1 MGPRP
6 ENKGKLVSVKEFR
19 LNRKTIGA
27 HSLVALWG
35 PGPTG
40 NAPGTWFDMAVRKN
54 DGVMT
59 NMVPATDWV
68 VDPERGWVLE
78 FLDLGESVQVPNFLT
93 TGDYSIT
100 AWVKASSWVP
110 GGINVAMAIIDNA
123 IASGSGFRFYAMGDA
138 GLWLKLTNGYLIF
151 AAGAVGTVPLVADV
165 WWHLAGTSHNT
176 GALATCHVYQ
186 NGRLTGSNVTV
197 DDYVQNGSNVAIGYR
212 PIGSDS
218 AISQFTGRMH
228 DVRFY
233 NRVLTGAQITH
244 MYNATRYHPYADILL
259 RPTRRYVHR
268 HRGALE
274 AD

>member
-1 MGPRP
+1 M
-6 ENKGKLVSVKEFR
+6 SIKEFR

-27 HSLVALWG
+27 HCLKGLWG

-40 NAPGTWFDMAVRKN
+40 NDIATWFDMTERRN
-54 DGVMT
+54 DGVLTGMD
-59 NMVPATDWV
+59 PATDWV
-68 VDPERGWVLE
+68 VDPEQGWVLD
-78 FLDLGESVQVPNFLT
+78 FVADDSVQISNFLT

-110 GGINVAMAIIDNA
+110 AGGLAMAIIDNA
-123 IASGSGFRFYAMGDA
+123 IASGSGFRFYAMGDV
-138 GLWLKLTNGYLIF
+138 GLWLKLTNGYLF
-151 AAGAVGTVPLVADV
+151 FEAGAVGTVPLVAGE
-165 WWHLAGTSHNT
+165 WLHLAGTSHNT

-186 NGRLTGSNVTV
+186 NGRLTGSNATV
-197 DDYVQNGSNVAIGYR
+197 LDYVQNGSNVAIGYR
-212 PIGSDS
+212 PTGSGS
-218 AISQFTGRMH
+218 VISQFTGRMH
-228 DVRFY
+228 DVRIY

-244 MYNATRYHPYADILL
+244 IYNATRYHPYADILL